1 MLQGWCGAYP
11 GAGELCLMPKASA
24 KMMHHS
30 QALYVFSVYV
40 GACHTFFIASAPPRG
55 CGVGWGGVGGQN
67 RAGDRTDR
75 HIGGAGAVW
84 QRKAGRVAGTWGV
97 GRPRTWL

>member
-1 MLQGWCGAYP
+1 MVVYTQSQVAGRHGMGWCALQGWCGAYP

-40 GACHTFFIASAPPRG
+40 GACHTFFYHIRAATR
-55 CGVGWGGVGGQN
+55 VVMGG
-67 RAGDRTDR
+67 
-75 HIGGAGAVW
+75 
-84 QRKAGRVAGTWGV
+84 
-97 GRPRTWL
+97 

>member
-1 MLQGWCGAYP
+1 
-11 GAGELCLMPKASA
+11 MPKASA

-55 CGVGWGGVGGQN
+55 CGVGWGGVGWAVKIGQETG
-67 RAGDRTDR
+67 R
-75 HIGGAGAVW
+75 IGILVALA
-84 QRKAGRVAGTWGV
+84 RCGRERQDA
-97 GRPRTWL
+97 R